1 MTAQQAASDSP
12 QAVPLVLGLTR
23 PRMLWGI
30 PWGLFVAEIVLVLMI
45 FLNTRNL
52 FMFLLILPMHT
63 ASYVLTIRDVRLV
76 DIIRVRLSK
85 CAGTRNATFWGGN
98 SYTH

>member
-1 MTAQQAASDSP
+1 MATEQTDQDRP

-45 FLNTRNL
+45 FLNTKNL
-52 FMFLLILPMHT
+52 AMFLLILPMHA
-63 ASYVLTIRDVRLV
+63 ASYVLSIKDVRLV

-85 CAGTRNATFWGGN
+85 CAGTRNHRFWGGN
-98 SYTH
+98 SYTP

>member
-1 MTAQQAASDSP
+1 MNTEQTDPDKP

-45 FLNTRNL
+45 FLNTKNL
-52 FMFLLILPMHT
+52 LMFLLILPMHA
-63 ASYVLTIRDVRLV
+63 ASYVLTIKDARLV
-76 DIIRVRLSK
+76 DIIRVRLLK
-85 CAGTRNATFWGGN
+85 CAGTRNARFWGGN

>member
-1 MTAQQAASDSP
+1 MNAEQPDPDKP

-45 FLNTRNL
+45 FLNTKNL
-52 FMFLLILPMHT
+52 LMFLLILPMHA
-63 ASYVLTIRDVRLV
+63 ASYVLTIKDVRLV

-85 CAGTRNATFWGGN
+85 CAGTRNARFWGGN
-98 SYTH
+98 SYMH

>member
-1 MTAQQAASDSP
+1 MSAEQTDPDRP

-30 PWGLFVAEIVLVLMI
+30 PWGLFVAEIVLVLMV
-45 FLNTRNL
+45 FLNTKNL
-52 FMFLLILPMHT
+52 LMFLLILPMHA
-63 ASYVLTIRDVRLV
+63 ASYVLTIKDVRLV

-85 CAGTRNATFWGGN
+85 CAGTRNRGFWGGN
-98 SYTH
+98 SYTP